1 MSIRRNTSRASLL
14 PMLGVAGR
22 SRLGEVDPG
31 RRELAEQFERTE
43 SLTGSVIERTR
54 DTEGMDWTN
63 CPAVCRNDEDFVKLA
78 VELKR
83 AEQSRGS
90 VEYIARV
97 KQRMRE
103 RWNHLVGIG
112 NA

>member
-22 SRLGEVDPG
+22 SSTAP
-31 RRELAEQFERTE
+31 TPPP
-43 SLTGSVIERTR
+43 LTGSVIERTR
-54 DTEGMDWTN
+54 DAEGMDWKN

-103 RWNHLVGIG
+103 RWNHLVGVG